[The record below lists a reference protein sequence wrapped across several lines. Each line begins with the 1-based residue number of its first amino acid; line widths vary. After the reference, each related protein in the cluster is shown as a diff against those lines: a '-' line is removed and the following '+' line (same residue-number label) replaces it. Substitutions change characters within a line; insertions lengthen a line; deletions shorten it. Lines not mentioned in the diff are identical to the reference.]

1 MGGLNWTSRA
11 DPVEASSSDWFLDYP
26 GNEADDA
33 DGYLIYYDDSAGALS
48 MKVYDDSAD
57 SWAETS
63 IDASVN
69 GHNNHLGFHGTIDD
83 NGDLFVVYWNDH
95 DAATADLE
103 CGVWDSGGWTAKTDV
118 VGNFDDIEDCCVF
131 CDRNTGDLYVAYNG
145 SDDGSESAHSTVK
158 CYHKISNNG
167 GTSWG
172 TQQAMGETGDDNR
185 SVRCDLGP
193 QSGEDGLFL
202 PIWSNDD
209 LNDNFCNAG
218 NAVEIT
224 GSSGFSGDIASLIA
238 EVKAALVGAQTDPG
252 VLTSKIA
259 SIKSALVGAM
269 LPKGDIDSTAA
280 PVKASLVGAKTYA
293 GVLDSTAAPV
303 KDSLVGAQTHPG
315 ALASKV
321 ASIKSAFVG
330 AQTVPGVL
338 ASTVAYV
345 KTALVG
351 SQAGGPE
358 FTGVLGSLIAPAKAA
373 LIGAQTVPGV
383 LGSVASFES
392 DGNGRPVQ
400 VVLTADA
407 AASAAT
413 LTIKPDHPDL
423 ADNDVL
429 LFGENIRIQVDGA
442 CLAGD
447 ISLAIDPAAVGP
459 LKAGDIGKKLQD
471 LTGYTIA
478 GEVLAKRGDATAI
491 IEFPSG
497 DVTIPTQSTV
507 ANRGQLQVAYVAVD
521 TSSENPGSY
530 YGTIWKTDPGTTRP
544 LWEGVVRVTEAG
556 FL

>member
-1 MGGLNWTSRA
+1 MSFQLNNGGESGHYRSTDGGLNWTSRA
-11 DPVEASSSDWFLDYP
+11 DPVEASSSDWFLGYP

-413 LTIKPDHPDL
+413 LTIKPDP
-423 ADNDVL
+423 
-429 LFGENIRIQVDGA
+429 
-442 CLAGD
+442 
-447 ISLAIDPAAVGP
+447 
-459 LKAGDIGKKLQD
+459 
-471 LTGYTIA
+471 
-478 GEVLAKRGDATAI
+478 
-491 IEFPSG
+491 
-497 DVTIPTQSTV
+497 PT
-507 ANRGQLQVAYVAVD
+507 
-521 TSSENPGSY
+521 
-530 YGTIWKTDPGTTRP
+530 
-544 LWEGVVRVTEAG
+544 
-556 FL
+556 